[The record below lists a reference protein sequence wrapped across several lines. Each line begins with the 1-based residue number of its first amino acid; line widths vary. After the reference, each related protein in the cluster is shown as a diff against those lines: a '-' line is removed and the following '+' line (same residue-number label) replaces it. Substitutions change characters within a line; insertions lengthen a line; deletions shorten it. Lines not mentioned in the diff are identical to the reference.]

1 MLNIQIKGNICNMWV
16 FVILLRHFYFTFED
30 KSKEG
35 QWFEQRDGETYVVGG
50 VRIKISESHDYF
62 HPIEDPWN

>member
-1 MLNIQIKGNICNMWV
+1 MWV